1 MRHLEKSPQGLLFE
15 GLPLVSLAEKYG
27 TPLYVYSW
35 ATMEHNCRAFDEAFN
50 GTDHLLFSSVAGLLK
65 CARRAWL
72 PLVFLLC
79 SCGQTGDLYLPASD
93 SKQGEIQKT
102 KAEISVSDAAS

>member
-1 MRHLEKSPQGLLFE
+1 MKQRLTQPADVMMAGNR
-15 GLPLVSLAEKYG
+15 PAV
-27 TPLYVYSW
+27 
-35 ATMEHNCRAFDEAFN
+35 
-50 GTDHLLFSSVAGLLK
+50 LFSSVAGLLK